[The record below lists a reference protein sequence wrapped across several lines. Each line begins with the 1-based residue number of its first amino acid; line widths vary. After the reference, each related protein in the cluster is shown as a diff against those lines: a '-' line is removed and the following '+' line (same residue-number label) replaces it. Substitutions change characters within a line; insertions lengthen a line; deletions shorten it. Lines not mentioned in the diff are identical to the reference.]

1 MDISQSLVSERK
13 SNDMILYD
21 MERGRYAQV
30 VGNGEVSMAD
40 FTAAME
46 KIAEND
52 QKALVSASG
61 IGAQIG
67 ATLVND
73 NAIPY
78 EGEGYERVLLHQ
90 YQALNYLKKKDIS
103 GAGVEARRA
112 GFEQDEALKR
122 FEKEVDKAR
131 EQAGQKRLDGS
142 LARVEQSYAQMDE
155 VAGQEKNSYQNAATF
170 YLSGF
175 INELL
180 QQPNDAYI
188 DYKKALEIFP
198 ENRYVQKDVFRLASR
213 LEMGEDLAELKRRFS
228 VDSPQFA
235 DPKGGGEL
243 LVIFEDGNA
252 PHKRETKI
260 GLLLGKAG
268 LVTVAFP
275 MYNEKR
281 SSPLALRV
289 LNGADLLGSTEMIC
303 DVRALAVK
311 ALQEKAPTIAVRQV
325 LRTIGKVAAAA
336 QMKKQAGELGQL
348 AGLVWNY
355 VSESADLRSWLT
367 LPADVQIFR
376 IKLPAG
382 KYQLAL
388 QHPMAAH
395 SVNTEVTIGDGG
407 KSMIQ
412 VVRVGAE
419 LYRSVMQF

>member
-1 MDISQSLVSERK
+1 M
-13 SNDMILYD
+13 
-21 MERGRYAQV
+21 
-30 VGNGEVSMAD
+30 
-40 FTAAME
+40 
-46 KIAEND
+46 
-52 QKALVSASG
+52 
-61 IGAQIG
+61 
-67 ATLVND
+67 
-73 NAIPY
+73 
-78 EGEGYERVLLHQ
+78 
-90 YQALNYLKKKDIS
+90 
-103 GAGVEARRA
+103 
-112 GFEQDEALKR
+112 
-122 FEKEVDKAR
+122 
-131 EQAGQKRLDGS
+131 
-142 LARVEQSYAQMDE
+142 
-155 VAGQEKNSYQNAATF
+155 
-170 YLSGF
+170 
-175 INELL
+175 
-180 QQPNDAYI
+180 
-188 DYKKALEIFP
+188 
-198 ENRYVQKDVFRLASR
+198 
-213 LEMGEDLAELKRRFS
+213 
-228 VDSPQFA
+228 DSPQFA

-289 LNGADLLGSTEMIC
+289 LNGVDLLGSTEIIC

-412 VVRVGAE
+412 VVRVGGE